1 MSHADTERSN
11 GITPPVYMSVILDQ
25 RMTMQVHVPFTIM
38 VVRMHMPAF
47 SDQSHPEYP
56 AEEHEHGADA
66 KLGRQREGFRNRHTE
81 HQHHRPDQQQYHRM
95 SEPPAESNH
104 AGGAERGPLREHRG
118 YGSDMVRVQGVA
130 KPQYEPES

>member
-25 RMTMQVHVPFTIM
+25 RMTMQEHVHGT
-38 VVRMHMPAF
+38 
-47 SDQSHPEYP
+47 
-56 AEEHEHGADA
+56 DA
-66 KLGRQREGFRNRHTE
+66 KLGCQREGFGNRHAE

-95 SEPPAESNH
+95 SEPPTESNH

-118 YGSDMVRVQGVA
+118 YGSYMVRVQGVA